1 MIESLRSASQSAP
14 VRLARRGGRER
25 GGRERDGE
33 LDAASVGHGHGHGHP
48 LPLVSIDAIP
58 DATAG
63 EVTCVETARQACD
76 PQASDPQV
84 CDPEVVIQLGVVV
97 GDHFG
102 DR

>member
-1 MIESLRSASQSAP
+1 MLLPLVMDMVMVTR
-14 VRLARRGGRER
+14 
-25 GGRERDGE
+25 
-33 LDAASVGHGHGHGHP
+33 P

-76 PQASDPQV
+76 PQV
-84 CDPEVVIQLGVVV
+84 CDPEVVIQLGVGV